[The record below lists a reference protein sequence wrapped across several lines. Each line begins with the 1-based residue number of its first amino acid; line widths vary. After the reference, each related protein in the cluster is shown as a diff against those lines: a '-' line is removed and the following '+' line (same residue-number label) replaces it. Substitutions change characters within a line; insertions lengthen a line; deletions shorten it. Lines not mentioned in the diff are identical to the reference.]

1 MAYNDEYDCVG
12 VILDDDTK
20 EIRVV
25 FYKYARKERICLIK
39 ELEKENEI
47 LENLGLDDAESG
59 VVNSTDGGKTWI
71 VAYSRSEDPAENFIY
86 DQEKKS
92 SLFVSKPELLN

>member
-1 MAYNDEYDCVG
+1 MVAPG
-12 VILDDDTK
+12 Q
-20 EIRVV
+20 
-25 FYKYARKERICLIK
+25 
-39 ELEKENEI
+39 EN
-47 LENLGLDDAESG
+47 SG
-59 VVNSTDGGKTWI
+59 VNSSDDKKTWI